1 MRIKKKHVLLESLL
15 IDVSTEFTP
24 VEKKIF
30 KMLKKR
36 YGHPIKKKKVKRN
49 SISGMLRRG

>member
-1 MRIKKKHVLLESLL
+1 MRIKKKHVLLESFL
-15 IDVSTEFTP
+15 IDDSTEFTP

-36 YGHPIKKKKVKRN
+36 INRVLK
-49 SISGMLRRG
+49 LC